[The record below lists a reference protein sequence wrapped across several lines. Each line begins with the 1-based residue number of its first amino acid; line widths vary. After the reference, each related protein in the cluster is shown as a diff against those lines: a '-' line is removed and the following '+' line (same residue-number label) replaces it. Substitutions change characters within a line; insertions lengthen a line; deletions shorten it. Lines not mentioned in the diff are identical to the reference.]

1 MAEVIWQNLGQG
13 EWNAASAGSKPA
25 GYVHPLALKAI
36 AEIGLATEGLTSK
49 PVEPFLEQQLDLA
62 VTVCDN
68 AKQACPILPGV
79 KQMLHWPFEDPAD
92 ATGTKD
98 EKMESF
104 RTVRDQIQAKIAE
117 FLKAQ
122 SSDDQNA

>member
-13 EWNAASAGSKPA
+13 KWNAASAGSKPA

-49 PVEPFLEQQLDLA
+49 PVEPFLERQMDLA

-92 ATGTKD
+92 ATGTDD

-104 RTVRDQIQAKIAE
+104 RLVRDQIQAKIAE